1 MQLAANGALASD
13 GRPSAQAIRDMPV
26 ANALPHYLPLR
37 KRPMSNTSSQNAHA
51 RADASLRQRLGDN
64 STV

>member
-37 KRPMSNTSSQNAHA
+37 EKPMSNTQQPNAHA
-51 RADASLRQRLGDN
+51 GADASLRQSLGDN